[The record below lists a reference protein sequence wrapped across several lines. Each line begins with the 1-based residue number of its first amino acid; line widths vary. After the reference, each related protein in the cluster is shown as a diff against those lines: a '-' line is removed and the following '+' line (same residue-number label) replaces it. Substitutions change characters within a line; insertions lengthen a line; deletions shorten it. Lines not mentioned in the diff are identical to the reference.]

1 MVAIVKSSRSIRRTL
16 RYNEQK
22 VEEDKALFLDAHNY
36 WQEKEDLSLED
47 KLQRL
52 QGLTS
57 LNERSKAHCIHIS
70 VNFHPRDQV
79 TDKEMVNIAAQF
91 MKGID
96 FGDQP
101 WLVYRHIDAG
111 HPHMHIVTTN
121 IRLDGSRISND
132 LRSPHRLKEICQYIE
147 TRCNLTRASRQ
158 RLPDV
163 LPGQGPEY
171 PKRLKYGEIPT
182 RTGIAQVL
190 EQTINKYT
198 YTSLDHLNAL
208 LGLYNV
214 RVDRSSAQETMYPG
228 EGLYYR
234 ITDAEGKKMGAPIKA
249 SAFYSRPTLRNL
261 QEKFWKNL
269 EKEHR
274 SIRHIDDAVLL
285 AHAFSDLPSLD
296 YFRDQLWKKQILL
309 VLPALRQRP
318 TRKQGRDT
326 SPNLIPDDGHGFFY
340 IDQTDSVILRDTQLG
355 KENTAA
361 AILQQYKLDQ
371 TIRQLVAQGELKVTK
386 TIQQALNSPDTAR
399 QRNALLR
406 LTPQH
411 DQWEAQ
417 QEEQRQAHRQA
428 HRMRISF

>member
-1 MVAIVKSSRSIRRTL
+1 MRRTL

-22 VEEDKALFLDAHNY
+22 VEENKALFLDAHNY

-52 QGLTS
+52 QDLAS

-70 VNFHPRDQV
+70 VNFHPRDQI

-91 MKGID
+91 MKDIG
-96 FGDQP
+96 FEDQP

-111 HPHMHIVTTN
+111 HPHLHIVTTN

-147 TRCNLTRASRQ
+147 IRHNLMRARRQ
-158 RLPDV
+158 GLRLPDV
-163 LPGQGPEY
+163 PPGQGPEY
-171 PKRLKYGEIPT
+171 PKRLKYGEMPT
-182 RTGIAQVL
+182 KTGIAQVL
-190 EQTINKYT
+190 EHTINKYT

-214 RVDRSSAQETMYPG
+214 RVDRSSAQGAMYPG

-234 ITDAEGKKMGAPIKA
+234 IIDAEGKKMGAPIKA
-249 SAFYSRPTLRNL
+249 SALYSRPTLRNL

-285 AHAFSDLPSLD
+285 AHAFSDFPSLD
-296 YFRDQLWKKQILL
+296 YFRNELWKKRILL
-309 VLPALRQRP
+309 VIPALRQRP
-318 TRKQGRDT
+318 TRQQPQNT
-326 SPNLIPDDGHGFFY
+326 PSLLPDDGHGFFY
-340 IDQTDSVILRDTQLG
+340 IDHNDSVVLRDTQLG

-361 AILQQYKLDQ
+361 AILTRYKLDQ
-371 TIRQLVAQGELKVTK
+371 TLLQLVAQDQIQVTK
-386 TIQQALNSPDTAR
+386 TIQQSLNSPDTAR

-411 DQWEAQ
+411 DRWEAQ
-417 QEEQRQAHRQA
+417 QEEQREAHRQA
-428 HRMRISF
+428 HRIRISF